1 MLFASEKENT
11 IEEKDSNFDFAT
23 ENNNCVK
30 VLTDKLLLGIF
41 TKCIG
46 NCLYFLIVNCLY
58 LFMCAY
64 MYCIIFYYIL
74 IFIDQYVF
82 PVQQV
87 F

>member
-1 MLFASEKENT
+1 MSGHFHCFQTSQNASKVPIPSRINTLSCFLQGKNENT

-46 NCLYFLIVNCLY
+46 NCLYF
-58 LFMCAY
+58 
-64 MYCIIFYYIL
+64 
-74 IFIDQYVF
+74 
-82 PVQQV
+82 
-87 F
+87 